1 MEFLIDLYN
10 ISLYNYCNTLK
21 MWQELGT
28 AWQREEV
35 TSVKET
41 NFQSTEAKINGLLQ
55 DIFMS
60 FRVSAGLF
68 DISGRQLG
76 CCGFQTRS
84 GFCRFIHFYD
94 PTQICRQSYIQG
106 FCQCQKEGRPLIYFC
121 PFGLVNITFPVPHT
135 EENPCFVTAG
145 PLLYRK
151 PDDSMIGNILNLN
164 CLLKPRAREVRQNL
178 GEIAVRS
185 EAEVQSMAAIIQN
198 ALEGATSLLIPEEI
212 LSGQDREDVVDSLE
226 QWLKINPNEEDT
238 EIFLNRAIKA
248 ALPPKAT
255 TETGYSSEE
264 LAEFVTKISD
274 SICSGGNLALM
285 ISRTLKYCRFLLE
298 FSRQNGVN
306 LEQLFYPNGISIER
320 IAAAGSRETLERY
333 LVQCNTLFLNSYAAS
348 REVRNKDAI
357 FRAMHYIRS
366 HYSDISLRD
375 VADHV
380 GLNST
385 YFSNL
390 FKRSTGQSY
399 SQYLNKVRIE
409 ESKRLLLADNS
420 LSEIAQKVGFSDQSY
435 FTNVFKKVE
444 GISPHRWKNAQKEKE
459 VSL

>member
-1 MEFLIDLYN
+1 MKDT
-10 ISLYNYCNTLK
+10 NY
-21 MWQELGT
+21 
-28 AWQREEV
+28 
-35 TSVKET
+35 
-41 NFQSTEAKINGLLQ
+41 QSTEAKINGLLQ

-60 FRVSAGLF
+60 FKVSAGLF

-76 CCGFQTRS
+76 CCGFETRS

-94 PTQICRQSYIQG
+94 PSQICRQSYIQG
-106 FCQCQKEGRPLIYFC
+106 FYKCQQEGKPLIYFC
-121 PFGLVNITFPVPHT
+121 PFGLVNMIFPVPHT
-135 EENPCFVTAG
+135 EENPCFVTVG

-178 GEIAVRS
+178 GEIVVRS
-185 EAEVQSMAAIIQN
+185 EGEVHAMAAIIEK
-198 ALEGATSLLIPEEI
+198 ALEGATALLIPEEI
-212 LSGQDREDVVDSLE
+212 LANRDQEDVAGSLE
-226 QWLKINPNEEDT
+226 QWLRDNPNEEDT
-238 EIFLNRAIKA
+238 EIFLNKAIKA
-248 ALPPKAT
+248 ALPTKPRGDIGY
-255 TETGYSSEE
+255 TGQE

-274 SICSGGNLALM
+274 SIFSGGTLDIM
-285 ISRTLKYCRFLLE
+285 IHRTIKYCHFLLE

-306 LEQLFYPNGISIER
+306 LEQLFYPNGISIDDLT
-320 IAAAGSRETLERY
+320 AARNQETLERY
-333 LVQCNTLFLNSYAAS
+333 LVRCNNLFLNSCAAS
-348 REVRNKDAI
+348 RDVRNKDAI
-357 FRAMHYIRS
+357 YRAMHYIRS
-366 HYSDISLRD
+366 NYNEISLSD

-409 ESKRLLLADNS
+409 ESKRLLLADSS